1 MEAVAKAVPA
11 TGWLKKAELPLVSIR
26 GNADKAFTSYQLVMY
41 PEGETGA
48 AVKLLTKKLKEIFPA
63 ELKIHSKA
71 HIELGSFYARE
82 EMEETI
88 IRWIQRICNA
98 ESRFVVTM
106 NNFGSVPPHVL
117 YLRIQDHQ
125 PFFRLISKLRVIDN
139 YIFLNGYGEVEWSS
153 RPVCK
158 LADQLQPGFDHSKIK
173 DYAKLDYHANFLAYN
188 LVLLKSTSLE
198 EEPVVV
204 NVFPLYP

>member
-1 MEAVAKAVPA
+1 MEAVAKTARPHS
-11 TGWLKKAELPLVSIR
+11 WLKKAEQPLISIR
-26 GNADKAFTSYQLVMY
+26 GNVDKAFTSYQLVMY

-48 AVKLLTKKLKEIFPA
+48 AVKLLTRQRQEIFPS
-63 ELKIHSKA
+63 ELKIHRKA

-106 NNFGSVPPHVL
+106 NNFGSVPPDTL

-139 YIFLNGYGEVEWSS
+139 YISSNGYGEVEWST

-158 LADQLQPGFDHSKIK
+158 LAGQLHPGFDHLKIREH
-173 DYAKLDYHANFLAYN
+173 ANLEYHAHFLAYN
-188 LVLLKSTSLE
+188 LVLLKTTLAE

>member
-1 MEAVAKAVPA
+1 MEAVAKAVQPQR
-11 TGWLKKAELPLVSIR
+11 WLKKAEQSLFSIR
-26 GNADKAFTSYQLVMY
+26 GNVDKAFTSYQLVMY

-48 AVKLLTKKLKEIFPA
+48 AVKLLSQKLQEIFPA
-63 ELKIHSKA
+63 ELKIYKKA
-71 HIELGSFYARE
+71 YIELGSFYARE

-106 NNFGSVPPHVL
+106 NNFGSVPPDTL

-139 YIFLNGYGEVEWSS
+139 YIFSNGYGEVEWSS

-158 LADQLQPGFDHSKIK
+158 LAGQLHPGFDHSKIREQ
-173 DYAKLDYHANFLAYN
+173 ANLEYHANFLAYN
-188 LVLLKSTSLE
+188 LVLLKTPIGGD
-198 EEPVVV
+198 EPAVV